1 MKPIGKNIVIK
12 SIEEE
17 IVTESGL
24 LLSADDASNLRYK
37 KGLVVKPGTDVNV
50 IKENDSIYYD
60 KRSGYTMLIDGTAY
74 TIISENDIVVVL
86 WFIISFASSH
96 FSKVF
101 IHLNNK
107 IFIHLTFKTHVLV
120 ENRVIH

>member
-17 IVTESGL
+17 IITESGL

-86 WFIISFASSH
+86 
-96 FSKVF
+96 
-101 IHLNNK
+101 
-107 IFIHLTFKTHVLV
+107 
-120 ENRVIH
+120 